1 MSRDTYMSQLSA
13 KDREFLQQLAY
24 EDDPSSHVSTPVRP
38 ATVAASLP
46 SRNPR
51 SNPAV
56 ESLREE
62 LIEERSEVFR
72 LRKEC
77 DLLREALGATKAD
90 TDKLTQEQEKR
101 IAVIN
106 ERFKEVMAENL
117 KLKRQITLSLKHYEE
132 NSAQASSAAESLNTL
147 RQLLLGLLDKENSRK
162 KRDIADKR
170 LLESLGGILL
180 ESEPPVDFPAAL
192 ESEAAKANRADVELR
207 KKDDLIGRLTC
218 KVDKL
223 ESENANLLTFKR
235 DSKRVSDSEVEKLKR
250 QLVGALRR
258 VQYLVQEKTQLTSE
272 KQQLQD
278 YCAKLEGKLLVYAGG
293 RKPEKGWAAQES
305 QQVDLRVDRQRL
317 LEALE
322 AEETSEEVTE
332 EKLKRVHEASWGRR

>member
-1 MSRDTYMSQLSA
+1 MSRDTYLSQLSA
-13 KDREFLQQLAY
+13 KDREFLLQLAY
-24 EDDPSSHVSTPVRP
+24 EDDPSSHVSTPIRP
-38 ATVAASLP
+38 ATVTASLP
-46 SRNPR
+46 AHNSH

-56 ESLREE
+56 ETLREE

-77 DLLREALGATKAD
+77 DTLREALSTTKAE
-90 TDKLTQEQEKR
+90 TEKVTQEQEKR

-132 NSAQASSAAESLNTL
+132 NSAQASSAAESLHTL
-147 RQLLLGLLDKENSRK
+147 RQLLLGLLAKENTRK
-162 KRDIADKR
+162 KRDISDKR
-170 LLESLGGILL
+170 LLESLEGLL
-180 ESEPPVDFPAAL
+180 LDSEPPVDFPLAL
-192 ESEAAKANRADVELR
+192 ESEAAKANRVDVELR
-207 KKDDLIGRLTC
+207 KKDDLIGRLTS

-223 ESENANLLTFKR
+223 ESEKANLLTFKR
-235 DSKRVSDSEVEKLKR
+235 DSKRISDSEVEKLKR

-278 YCAKLEGKLLVYAGG
+278 YCTKLEGKLLVYAGG
-293 RKPEKGWAAQES
+293 RQAAKGWAQET
-305 QQVDLRVDRQRL
+305 QQLDLRVDRQRL
-317 LEALE
+317 MEALE
-322 AEETSEEVTE
+322 AEDSGEVPEEM
-332 EKLKRVHEASWGRR
+332 LRRVHEASWGR